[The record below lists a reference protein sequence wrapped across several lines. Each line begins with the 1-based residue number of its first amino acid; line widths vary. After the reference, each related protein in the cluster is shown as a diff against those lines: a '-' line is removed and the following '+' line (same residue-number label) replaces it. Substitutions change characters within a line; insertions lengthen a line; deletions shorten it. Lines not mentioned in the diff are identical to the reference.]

1 MTIHNDVLKLF
12 NVMVTDNFIDG
23 IDNSNLKYGVVTNFT
38 PTVDQ
43 DSVIYETFQP
53 INVRT
58 LFTVEERNTAV
69 LFDLLYKQILHY
81 VEVYGLNSPGLFD
94 LEQDGKTI
102 TKLNFIKGITND
114 ELQTL
119 VLDLLYGNKP
129 VKHVEELQNVVNHF
143 NIPFDF
149 DKIQNNEMRI
159 RLYDNSIHAFND
171 GDDAVRYMVFKTT
184 GESLLIKS
192 KEVIDSMSSH
202 KIPVTFFEKH
212 AYVLSQVFN
221 RHKQLIMAAKNNKTK
236 SVINKIS
243 KMSKKTHKPIMES
256 FSKKFVSV
264 ALSQGVSIHDANKI
278 TMRDKMKII
287 NLLEYKKL
295 QNTTDAFIVRNGKI
309 HVEPNRKINNEE
321 KVQSVIDLLLE
332 SLKNDIS
339 HLNGSTILLD
349 KNVDY
354 GMPISRKQTVG
365 QLPFGSTVEVDGTIS
380 SGVYWKNE
388 WGASDLDLSTID
400 LRGERV
406 GWGDITGY
414 THNDIK
420 YSGDMTYAE
429 PWATEFMTSSKASY
443 GLFLNIFNGS
453 SSADYE
459 LIVGNQQGKSKDW
472 VDTPIV
478 RERTTL
484 TSRSNVIGFVKGNKY
499 IAFNGRMGSSYISGN
514 PKDKAIISRGLAK
527 MWTVKELLDY
537 CNINYDIESNGSEY
551 DYDLTY
557 SSFSFDKLEKLLKV
571 E

>member
-12 NVMVTDNFIDG
+12 NVMVTDTFVDG

-38 PTVDQ
+38 PTIDQ
-43 DSVIYETFQP
+43 HSVIVETFQP

-58 LFTVEERNTAV
+58 LFTVEERNTAD
-69 LFDLLYKQILHY
+69 LFDLLYKQVLHY
-81 VEVYGLNSPGLFD
+81 VEVYGLNSPGMFN
-94 LEQDGKTI
+94 LEQDGNTI
-102 TKLNFIKGITND
+102 TKLNFIKGVTND
-114 ELQTL
+114 ELQSL

-129 VKHVEELQNVVNHF
+129 VKHVEELQNVVTHF

-159 RLYDNSIHAFND
+159 RLYDETIHSFND
-171 GDDAVRYMVFKTT
+171 GDDAVRYMVFKNTD
-184 GESLLIKS
+184 ESLLIKS
-192 KEVIDSMSSH
+192 KEVIDSMSSN
-202 KIPVTFFEKH
+202 KIPVAFFEKH

-221 RHKQLIMAAKNNKTK
+221 RHKKIIMAAKNRNTK

-243 KMSKKTHKPIMES
+243 KMSKTTHKPIMES

-264 ALSQGVSIHDANKI
+264 ALSKGVSIHDANKI
-278 TMRDKMKII
+278 SMRDKMKII

-309 HVEPNRKINNEE
+309 HVEPNRTIKNQEQ
-321 KVQSVIDLLLE
+321 VQMVIDLLLE
-332 SLKNDIS
+332 SLKNDLS
-339 HLNGSTILLD
+339 HLNGSKILLD

-365 QLPFGSTVEVDGTIS
+365 QLPFGSTVEVEGTIS

-388 WGASDLDLSTID
+388 WGASDLDLSTIN
-400 LRGERV
+400 LNGERV
-406 GWGDITGY
+406 GWGDISGY

-420 YSGDMTYAE
+420 YSGDMTYAD
-429 PWATEFMTSSKASY
+429 PWATEFMTSTNASY

-459 LIVGNQQGKSKDW
+459 LIVGNQTGKSKDW
-472 VDTPIV
+472 VDNPIV
-478 RERTTL
+478 REKTTL
-484 TSRSNVIGFVKGNKY
+484 KSRSNVIGFVKGNKY
-499 IAFNGRMGSSYISGN
+499 IAFNGRMGSNYISGN

-537 CNINYDIESNGSEY
+537 CNINYDIESDGTEY

-557 SSFSFDKLEKLLKV
+557 LSFSFDKLEKLLKV
-571 E
+571 D